1 MKNLRLPAGRDWLYY
16 ALGAGALWYIWKP
29 SGTATGAAA
38 ALPALPALPPGAAAP
53 PAEPPAFTSGVV
65 NIAPGQTWR
74 LVMNLVGTTAT
85 DDKIAAMKTAMSSQ
99 GNIVISA
106 APNTARDAL
115 TMVVKF
121 VRPDSVVLGQF
132 VSVPAGPAGSAKG
145 WTYTAATE
153 IG

>member
-1 MKNLRLPAGRDWLYY
+1 MKNPLRLPAGRDWLYY
-16 ALGAGALWYIWKP
+16 ALGAGALWYVWKP
-29 SGTATGAAA
+29 SKAAAGDTAT
-38 ALPALPALPPGAAAP
+38 ALPALPPGAAAP

-99 GNIVISA
+99 GNTVISA

-132 VSVPAGPAGSAKG
+132 VSVPTDPAKG

>member
-1 MKNLRLPAGRDWLYY
+1 MKNPLRGSTGHDWLYY
-16 ALGAGALWYIWKP
+16 AMGAGALWYIWKP
-29 SGTATGAAA
+29 DKATAEAKAA
-38 ALPALPALPPGAAAP
+38 ALPPGASAP
-53 PAEPPAFTSGVV
+53 PAEPPAFTTGVV

-85 DDKIAAMKTAMSSQ
+85 DDKIAAMTRAMSSE
-99 GNIVISA
+99 GNVVVSA

-121 VRPDSVVLGQF
+121 VRPDSVVLGRF
-132 VSVPAGPAGSAKG
+132 VSVPTDPTKG